1 MLCVLMEIKKD
12 HNVYARNSIIDT
24 KTADSPS
31 VMRFDTAIIKIYI
44 QYHCHGRW
52 HLLKIHLNQLG
63 HPKKHLT
70 QGRWLLLLQIDTCQA
85 ANSILTIK
93 IKFKWNLI
101 ISGLPVTTG
110 CGVFIL
116 IIILSIAISLSTETE
131 KTFPYQVTGMLQ
143 KENTVNTFYFL
154 RMLAYFFIALLSLQ
168 L

>member
-12 HNVYARNSIIDT
+12 HNVYARNSVIDT

-31 VMRFDTAIIKIYI
+31 VMRLDTAIIKIYI

-85 ANSILTIK
+85 ANSILI
-93 IKFKWNLI
+93 IKWNLI
-101 ISGLPVTTG
+101 MSGLPVTTG
-110 CGVFIL
+110 RGVFIL
-116 IIILSIAISLSTETE
+116 IIILSFAISVSTETE
-131 KTFPYQVTGMLQ
+131 KTFLYQVTGMLLK
-143 KENTVNTFYFL
+143 KENTVNTFYFF
-154 RMLAYFFIALLSLQ
+154 RMLVYFFIALLSLQ

>member
-1 MLCVLMEIKKD
+1 
-12 HNVYARNSIIDT
+12 
-24 KTADSPS
+24 
-31 VMRFDTAIIKIYI
+31 MRFDTAIIKIYI

-85 ANSILTIK
+85 ANIILTIK

-101 ISGLPVTTG
+101 MSGLPVTTG
-110 CGVFIL
+110 RGVFIL
-116 IIILSIAISLSTETE
+116 IIILSIAISVSTETE
-131 KTFPYQVTGMLQ
+131 KTFPYHVTGMLLK

-154 RMLAYFFIALLSLQ
+154 RMLAYFSQHYWAYNYKNDKIDNINNGNDVYKNAWRDKQ
-168 L
+168 V

>member
-1 MLCVLMEIKKD
+1 MEIKKD

-63 HPKKHLT
+63 HPKKRLT

-116 IIILSIAISLSTETE
+116 IIILSIAISVSTETE
-131 KTFPYQVTGMLQ
+131 KTFLYQVTGMLLK
-143 KENTVNTFYFL
+143 KENAVNTFYFI
-154 RMLAYFFIALLSLQ
+154 RMLAYFFVTLLSLQ